1 MGRKFYIIMILLLIC
16 LLCGCADRQ
25 VQGNLSDEDGSS
37 ERFMQNTVT
46 EEETKEIA
54 PSTEDKQ
61 SADDDYPAGLNG
73 FSPPQVRLIS
83 VHGPV
88 DVTVYDASGNIVAA
102 TIGEEPMPDGNLVTC
117 ITNAGEKQVFLPVYR
132 SYTVQLTATADGIM
146 YYIIEERDNYAVGGG
161 GDTVRLVYFNDIE
174 VKKGQEYTTDFPKY
188 SEEKMLSMTAEAS
201 DAEYVLCMGTE
212 QIRPD
217 EELFGEDTG
226 VYYNI
231 HVRSEDVTK
240 GIALASIGFSRYGS
254 WVQAE
259 ATACEGYEF
268 IGWYEG
274 ENLVS
279 TELEYNFRI
288 SRDIELTARFKEQQQ
303 LNCEIKY

>member
-1 MGRKFYIIMILLLIC
+1 MILLLIC

-46 EEETKEIA
+46 GEETKEIA
-54 PSTEDKQ
+54 PGAEGKQ
-61 SADDDYPAGLNG
+61 AVDDDYPAGLNG
-73 FSPPQVRLIS
+73 FAPPQVRLIS
-83 VHGPV
+83 VNGPV
-88 DVTVYDASGNIVAA
+88 DVTVYNAGGDIVAA
-102 TIGEEPMPDGNLVTC
+102 TIGEEPIPDGNLVTYV
-117 ITNAGEKQVFLPVYR
+117 TSAGEKQVYLPVYR
-132 SYTVQLTATADGIM
+132 NYTVQLTATADGVM
-146 YYIIEERDNYAVGGG
+146 YYVIEESDNYAVGAGG
-161 GDTVRLVYFNDIE
+161 HTVRLVFFNEIE

-188 SEEKMLSMTAEAS
+188 SEEKILSRTAEAS

-212 QIRPD
+212 QIQPD

-231 HVRSEDVTK
+231 HARSEDVTK
-240 GIALASIGFSRYGS
+240 GIALTSAGFNRYGS

-259 ATACEGYEF
+259 AAACEGYEF
-268 IGWYEG
+268 IGWYED

-279 TELEYNFRI
+279 TECEYNFRV
-288 SRDIELTARFKEQQQ
+288 SRDIELTARFKEQQ
-303 LNCEIKY
+303 

>member
-1 MGRKFYIIMILLLIC
+1 MGRKFYIIMILLFTC

-37 ERFMQNTVT
+37 ESFLQNTVT
-46 EEETKEIA
+46 GDETKEIA

-73 FSPPQVRLIS
+73 FAPPQVRCIS
-83 VHGPV
+83 VNGPV
-88 DVTVYDASGNIVAA
+88 DVTVYNASGDIVAA
-102 TIGEEPMPDGNLVTC
+102 TIGEEPMPDGNLVTY
-117 ITNAGEKQVFLPVYR
+117 ITSAGEKQVYLPVYR
-132 SYTVQLTATADGIM
+132 NYTVQLTATADGVM
-146 YYIIEERDNYAVGGG
+146 YYVIEESDNYAVGAGG
-161 GDTVRLVYFNDIE
+161 HTVRLVFFNEVE

-212 QIRPD
+212 QIQPD

-240 GIALASIGFSRYGS
+240 GIALASAGFNRYGS

-259 ATACEGYEF
+259 AAACEGYEF
-268 IGWYEG
+268 IGWYED

-279 TELEYNFRI
+279 TECEYNFRV
-288 SRDIELTARFKEQQQ
+288 SRDIELTARFKEQQ
-303 LNCEIKY
+303 

>member
-1 MGRKFYIIMILLLIC
+1 MILLLIC